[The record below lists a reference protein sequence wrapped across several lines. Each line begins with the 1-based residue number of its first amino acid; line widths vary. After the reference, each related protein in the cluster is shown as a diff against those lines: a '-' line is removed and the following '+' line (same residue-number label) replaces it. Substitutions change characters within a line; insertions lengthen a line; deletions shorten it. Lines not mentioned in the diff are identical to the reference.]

1 MCAGLV
7 GCGRVRWSC
16 VYSRGKIGQVVAEW
30 LQSVYITSCAVE
42 DGFALRNEGMD
53 RGRCG

>member
-1 MCAGLV
+1 MYIV
-7 GCGRVRWSC
+7 GVRL
-16 VYSRGKIGQVVAEW
+16 GKW